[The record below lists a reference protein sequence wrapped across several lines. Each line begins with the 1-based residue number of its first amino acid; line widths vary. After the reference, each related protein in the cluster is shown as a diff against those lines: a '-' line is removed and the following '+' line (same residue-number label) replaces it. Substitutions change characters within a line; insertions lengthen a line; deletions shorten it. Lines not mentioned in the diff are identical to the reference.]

1 MDAILDVAVKY
12 FDFQLTEDALYAA
25 RLCTG
30 FSSHSQTQVRRDKQL
45 ELFCAGAIM
54 ENSQGE
60 DGLYAEFIK
69 SVNEVAKLNL
79 GLKEDERILRA
90 QGALFM
96 LMSLNPKLREVLQFE
111 YEKQKHMLHFYLLPD
126 N

>member
-1 MDAILDVAVKY
+1 
-12 FDFQLTEDALYAA
+12 
-25 RLCTG
+25 
-30 FSSHSQTQVRRDKQL
+30 
-45 ELFCAGAIM
+45 M